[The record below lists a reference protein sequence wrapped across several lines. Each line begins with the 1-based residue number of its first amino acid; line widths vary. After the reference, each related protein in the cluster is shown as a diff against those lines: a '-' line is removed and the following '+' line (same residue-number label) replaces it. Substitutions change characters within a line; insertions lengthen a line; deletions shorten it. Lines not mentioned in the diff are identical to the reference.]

1 MINSK
6 KAVRT
11 HVFAFPWKVSRTCFV
26 QRSKSSTGYSLWTS
40 WDRQRY
46 QLLSSNI
53 VIQIC
58 RRHLLSVFPV
68 RPIANLFNP
77 FWMRTR
83 PLRPPSSSH
92 SFTTGSWLLLA
103 RIISAARET
112 LYLEVLRLKWMA
124 TRAIRLIACY
134 FELPCWFRLGRKF
147 LSLSLSFLFIPFPS
161 FSCPPPIEKRQTS
174 HPVLPPYVVPVLCV
188 SEAEETRRADPWSGV
203 VKIRR
208 AAPRRPYTAGSAC
221 KKEEEKERKRS
232 GR

>member
-147 LSLSLSFLFIPFPS
+147 LSLSFFSLYSFPIVFVSPSDRKTTNLSS
-161 FSCPPPIEKRQTS
+161 RSAS
-174 HPVLPPYVVPVLCV
+174 LCCTGFMRFG
-188 SEAEETRRADPWSGV
+188 SWRNKKSGSL
-203 VKIRR
+203 IGCR
-208 AAPRRPYTAGSAC
+208 
-221 KKEEEKERKRS
+221 
-232 GR
+232 